1 MRDQHETARQWKAV
15 LITAFVLAIL
25 TSIPQIHLLYVRGSE
40 WNGSCA
46 LLDPDEL
53 AYLAY
58 TNALISG
65 RPRRND
71 PYSGKDSSES
81 ETLYSVQFLPAY
93 VVAIP
98 ARIAGISADSAFIL
112 LLVGATVATFLVAWW
127 LLFELTHNHML
138 ALIGA
143 VCILAFSTAAA
154 HSPIQIFKGIESG
167 YDPFPFL
174 RRYIPAFPFPIFLA
188 STIFIWRA
196 LTRDLKWALLA
207 GLSFWVLVYSYFFL
221 WTAVA
226 AWFFTILVVW
236 MLARPDDRKRVLQV
250 SGILIGM
257 AFVALAPYAWLLTR
271 RETSMDRGQIL
282 ELRHTPDLFRAPE
295 LYGALILLVLV
306 HQIRRRS
313 IAFND
318 GRTLFLA
325 SFAIAPFVVFNQQI
339 LTGRSLQPFHYEEF
353 AANYWVVVAAFLAL
367 GILRTK
373 LPQRI
378 LIYLAAAGTGFTLML
393 AVQGTRLMAE
403 TNIRLDQVRPA
414 ALNLKSK
421 DFDGV
426 VFASDRFLTHSVP
439 AVSNKPVLWS
449 RYLYT
454 FSTINLVDQRRRYY
468 QYLYY
473 SGVERNQ
480 FVRLLQHDFTSQWEV
495 FGAERVNPVLTANH
509 EPIAES
515 EIEGAAQ
522 EYAAFL
528 SSFDSNLATNPL
540 LAYAVVHPN
549 DNLSNLDRWYER
561 ESGERVGEFI
571 SYRLRVK
578 TTR

>member
-1 MRDQHETARQWKAV
+1 MRDQRETARQWKAV

-58 TNALISG
+58 TNALING

-71 PYSGKDSSES
+71 PYSGKDNSES
-81 ETLYSVQFLPAY
+81 ETLYSVQFFPAY
-93 VVAIP
+93 VLAIP

-112 LLVGATVATFLVAWW
+112 LLFGATVATFLVSWW
-127 LLFELTHNHML
+127 LLFELTDNQML
-138 ALIGA
+138 AIIGA

-174 RRYIPAFPFPIFLA
+174 RRYIPAIPFPIFLA
-188 STIFIWRA
+188 STIFIWRSV
-196 LTRDLKWALLA
+196 TRDLKWALLA
-207 GLSFWVLVYSYFFL
+207 GLSFCVLVYSYFFL
-221 WTAVA
+221 WTALA
-226 AWFFTILVVW
+226 AWFFTILILW
-236 MLARPDDRKRVLQV
+236 MLARPEDHKRVLQV
-250 SGILIGM
+250 CGILIAMG
-257 AFVALAPYAWLLTR
+257 AVALAPYSWLLTQR
-271 RETSMDRGQIL
+271 GTSIEHGQIL
-282 ELRHTPDLFRAPE
+282 ELRRTPDLFRGPE
-295 LYGALILLVLV
+295 LYGALILLVLL

-313 IAFND
+313 IAWND
-318 GRTLFLA
+318 SRTIFLA

-367 GILRTK
+367 GILRRK

-378 LIYLAAAGTGFTLML
+378 LVYMAVAGIGFTLML
-393 AVQGTRLMAE
+393 AVQGTRLMAD
-403 TNIRLDQVRPA
+403 TNIQLDQVRPA
-414 ALNLKSK
+414 ALSLKTK
-421 DFDGV
+421 DFEGV
-426 VFASDRFLTHSVP
+426 VFVSDRILTNSLP
-439 AVSNKPVLWS
+439 AISNKPVLWA

-454 FSTINLVDQRRRYY
+454 FSNVNLTEQRRRFY

-473 SGVERNQ
+473 SGIDRNQ
-480 FVRLLQHDFTSQWEV
+480 FVRMLKLDFTSQWEV
-495 FGAERVNPVLTANH
+495 FGAERVNPVLTASH
-509 EPIAES
+509 EPITES
-515 EIEGAAQ
+515 EVERAGQ
-522 EYAAFL
+522 EYATFV
-528 SSFDSNLATNPL
+528 SSFDFNLATNPL
-540 LAYAVVHPN
+540 IAYALVDPN

-561 ESGERVGEFI
+561 DSGERVGEFI
-571 SYRLRVK
+571 SYRLRLR